1 MDIHQTINIVIHKE
15 QTIAL
20 AIEMY
25 VMKSATTTKVQ
36 VFVNHD

>member
-1 MDIHQTINIVIHKE
+1 MEIHQTMNIVIQKE

-20 AIEMY
+20 AIAMY

-36 VFVNHD
+36 VFGD